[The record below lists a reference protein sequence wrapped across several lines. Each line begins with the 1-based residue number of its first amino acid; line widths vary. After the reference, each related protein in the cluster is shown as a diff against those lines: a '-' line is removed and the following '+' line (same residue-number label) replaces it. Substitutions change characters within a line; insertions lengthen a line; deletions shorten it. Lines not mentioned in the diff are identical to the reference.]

1 MATRDG
7 HDPALWSRLAD
18 TGLLGLAIPEEY
30 GGSGFGWVEMG
41 VVAEETGRALACPA
55 LLSSAVLATAALLY
69 CADEASRKELLPSLA
84 AGSLT
89 ATLAFTEDPGSWDPV
104 RVESSASPDGDRWL
118 LDGHKSYVLD
128 GHTAHLVLV
137 VAATGPDEVGLFA
150 VDSEAPG
157 LTRDPLPTLDL
168 TRKQA
173 RLEFVGTPA
182 QLIGADAA
190 NGLSR
195 AMDVAAAMLA
205 AEQLG
210 GAARALEQAVEY
222 AGVRHQFGRPI
233 GSFQAIKHICADM
246 LVDVEFARSAASHAL
261 WAADHDAGELPIA
274 TAVAQAYCSD
284 AYVRVAG
291 QNIQVHGGIGFTWE
305 HPAHLYLKR
314 AKSSQLL
321 FGDAVWHRAKLA
333 ELVGV

>member
-1 MATRDG
+1 MD
-7 HDPALWSRLAD
+7 
-18 TGLLGLAIPEEY
+18 
-30 GGSGFGWVEMG
+30 
-41 VVAEETGRALACPA
+41 
-55 LLSSAVLATAALLY
+55 
-69 CADEASRKELLPSLA
+69 
-84 AGSLT
+84 
-89 ATLAFTEDPGSWDPV
+89 
-104 RVESSASPDGDRWL
+104 
-118 LDGHKSYVLD
+118 
-128 GHTAHLVLV
+128 V
-137 VAATGPDEVGLFA
+137 VAAVLG
-150 VDSEAPG
+150 
-157 LTRDPLPTLDL
+157 
-168 TRKQA
+168 
-173 RLEFVGTPA
+173 
-182 QLIGADAA
+182 
-190 NGLSR
+190 
-195 AMDVAAAMLA
+195 

-261 WAADHDAGELPIA
+261 WAADHDAGELPVA
-274 TAVAQAYCSD
+274 AALAQAYCSD

-321 FGDAVWHRAKLA
+321 FGDAAWHRAKLA